1 VQPADI
7 TVALRRRSP
16 WEAMDLGLAM
26 LQRWWRPVYFP
37 HLFTAGL
44 VAVLAMGLARILEK
58 PWVALALLWW
68 LKPLYD
74 RVVLHVLSR
83 AVFGEVLAPRAV
95 LAGAREWLG
104 TGLLGA
110 LTFGRF
116 DTARSF
122 NLPVRQL
129 EGQAGGAGRSRK
141 HLLGRR
147 VSGYAVWLTVVCLH
161 FEAVLYWSLQRLTQ
175 LFLPA
180 TALDGREFFE
190 ALYSGDVLSYG
201 DLLAYAAAVLALEP
215 FYVAAGFALYLNRR
229 TALEGWDI
237 EVALRQIA
245 QRHAAAVAAMVL
257 IFLGCLWMPMPSQAA
272 DKNPR
277 EEIAE
282 VLKAPEFPHY
292 RETQRWV
299 PRDPRPAKESR
310 DERAA
315 NGDSG
320 WLGGIGYALAK
331 GAEVLFWALAACAL
345 AYALWWAA
353 RMLPR
358 SRAPSAEPYRA
369 PASLFGM
376 ELAPEK
382 LPPDIAAAALALA
395 RAGKVREALGLLYRG
410 ALSDLVH
417 RRGVELLASHTEAEA
432 LAVACTKLNV
442 PGGLYLETLVK
453 AWRESAYARRDPA
466 LRELE
471 RLAQDYRSFA
481 A

>member
-7 TVALRRRSP
+7 AVALRRRSP

-26 LQRWWRPVYFP
+26 LQRWWRTVYFP
-37 HLFTAGL
+37 HLVVGGL
-44 VAVLAMGLARILEK
+44 VALVATGLAWTLEK
-58 PWVALALLWW
+58 PWVALALVWW

-95 LAGAREWLG
+95 LGGAREWLG
-104 TGLLGA
+104 TGLFGA

-116 DTARSF
+116 DTTRSF

-129 EGQAGGAGRSRK
+129 EGQRGGGGRSRK
-141 HLLGRR
+141 QLLGRR

-161 FEAVLYWSLQRLTQ
+161 FEAVLYWSLQRLAQ

-190 ALYSGDVLSYG
+190 ALSSGDVLSYG

-245 QRHAAAVAAMVL
+245 QRHAPAAAVALLVL
-257 IFLGCLWMPMPSQAA
+257 VFMIAPVSPSYAA

-292 RETQRWV
+292 RETQRWE
-299 PRDPRPAKESR
+299 PRDPRPAKDSR

-315 NGDSG
+315 SGEGD
-320 WLGGIGYALAK
+320 WLGAIGYALAK
-331 GAEVLFWALAACAL
+331 SAQVLFWALAACAL

-358 SRAPSAEPYRA
+358 SRAPAAAPYRT

-382 LPPDIAAAALALA
+382 LPSDVAAAALALA
-395 RAGKVREALGLLYRG
+395 RAGRVREALGLLYRG

-453 AWRESAYARRDPA
+453 AWRESAYARRNPA
-466 LRELE
+466 PRELE